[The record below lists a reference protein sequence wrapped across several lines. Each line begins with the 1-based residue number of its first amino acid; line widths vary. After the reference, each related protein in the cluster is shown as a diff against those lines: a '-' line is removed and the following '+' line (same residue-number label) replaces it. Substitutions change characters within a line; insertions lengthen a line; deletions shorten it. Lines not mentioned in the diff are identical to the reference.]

1 MTKFKNCVTFIVSVN
16 GRPIVYGYA
25 SLPDE
30 VSCGM
35 SICRQAVPVAVI
47 YYSPEVAQS
56 VPEGTEVRAEVVEV
70 INLGEVQV

>member
-1 MTKFKNCVTFIVSVN
+1 
-16 GRPIVYGYA
+16 
-25 SLPDE
+25 
-30 VSCGM
+30 M